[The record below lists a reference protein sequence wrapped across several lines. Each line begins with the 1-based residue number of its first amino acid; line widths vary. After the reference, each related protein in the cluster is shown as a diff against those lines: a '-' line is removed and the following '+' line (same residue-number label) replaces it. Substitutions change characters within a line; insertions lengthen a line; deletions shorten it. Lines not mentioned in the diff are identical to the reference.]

1 MVNRDTPHFGS
12 QLRQLRQ
19 AAGLTQEELA
29 ERSGVSVKA
38 ISALERGHRQ
48 RPYPNTVRALAGG
61 LGVSDAVRAE
71 MLSMASTA
79 RASATVTFQPI
90 LPAAPAA
97 IIGRDRELEEIAGLF
112 RSGGVRLV
120 TLTGAGGVGKSRLA
134 LEVAGNLVDDMN
146 GHIAFVPLAP
156 LNDPALVLPTVAQ
169 VLGVSEAVDVPAREL
184 LLERLRG
191 EPWLL
196 VLDNF
201 EHVLDASPEVAGL
214 LGECPHLKVMATSR
228 APLRIRAEH
237 EYPVRPL
244 SLPEMSHIPTLDEVA
259 QAGSTQLF
267 LERARSASPAFDL
280 TQANFVAVAAICRR
294 LDGLPLALELVAARM
309 RYLSP
314 TELLE
319 RLDHVLPL
327 LTDGSRDLPQ
337 RQQTMQA
344 AIGWSYDLLRP
355 QERTLFR
362 RLSIFAGGWT
372 LEAAEAV
379 TAWDEVSREN
389 VLSLL
394 ASLVEQ
400 SLAVAE
406 TDQTGST
413 RYRMLEPVR
422 QFAAERV
429 EPDEAIQLSD
439 QHLAWYLRL
448 AQRGAQELRGPH
460 QQQWLDRL
468 ELEHDNLR
476 TALGWAQHEHGRNQ
490 AGLQLATALWR
501 FWETRGYLTE
511 ARRWL
516 ANALSTNKDAP
527 AALRAEGLNAAGNLA
542 RDQGDHAQAVAFYE
556 ESLALCREIGDIY
569 GTARA
574 LNNLGNTM
582 QDEARYR
589 EATASY
595 GEALAMFR
603 NLGQEWDIANALNN
617 LGIALGFC
625 GEYDQ
630 ATRLLEEAIAL
641 RERIGDT
648 SYRARSLDALGVVM
662 QKQGN
667 LDRAASLHE
676 ASLALRRQLEDSRGM
691 AISLNNLG
699 QVARYR
705 GDYSTANLLLEE
717 SLLLRRLV
725 GDKFGIV
732 TTLRSLGDVARH
744 RGNQARALDLYQESL
759 AQQQQIGASE
769 GLADTLFGVAAAV
782 AAGGD
787 ACRAARLLGAS
798 DSMRESLGQAVPA
811 VDRADYD
818 SVTGLIQNSLSTDAY
833 SRFLAA
839 GRSMTQQEAIAD
851 VLAGARSGS

>member
-12 QLRQLRQ
+12 RLRQLRQ

-29 ERSGVSVKA
+29 ELSGVSVKA

-48 RPYPNTVRALAGG
+48 RPYPNTVRALAGA

-71 MLSMASTA
+71 LASMAKST
-79 RASATVTFQPI
+79 VVGTFQPV
-90 LPAAPAA
+90 LPAAPTE
-97 IIGRDRELEEIAGLF
+97 IIGRERELDDIAGLL
-112 RSGGVRLV
+112 RSGRARLV

-134 LEVAGNLVDDMN
+134 LEVAGNLADDFE
-146 GHIAFVPLAP
+146 GKVAFVPLAP
-156 LNDPALVLPTVAQ
+156 LSDPALVLPTLAQ
-169 VLGVSEAVDVPAREL
+169 VLGVSEAVEASAREL

-191 EPWLL
+191 KPWLL

-201 EHVLDASPEVAGL
+201 EHMLKASSDVAGL
-214 LGECPHLKVMATSR
+214 LGECPRLKVLATSR

-244 SLPEMSHIPTLDEVA
+244 SVPEMSQIPTLDEVA
-259 QAGSTQLF
+259 QAGSAQLF

-355 QERTLFR
+355 RERTLFR

-379 TAWDEVSREN
+379 TAWDEVSRED

-406 TDQTGST
+406 VDQTGST

-439 QHLAWYLRL
+439 QHLAWYLTL
-448 AQRGAQELRGPH
+448 ARRGAQELRGPN

-476 TALGWAQHEHGRNQ
+476 TSLGWAQHEHGRNQ

-516 ANALSTNKDAP
+516 AHALSMNEDAP

-542 RDQGDHAQAVAFYE
+542 RDQGDHSQAVQFYTA
-556 ESLALCREIGDIY
+556 SLALCREIGDMY

-589 EATASY
+589 EATVSY

-603 NLGQEWDIANALNN
+603 NLDQEWDIANAMNN

-630 ATRLLEEAIAL
+630 ATRLLEEAIAF
-641 RERIGDT
+641 RERLGDT
-648 SYRARSLDALGVVM
+648 SYLARSLDALGVVI

-676 ASLALRRQLEDSRGM
+676 KSLALRRQLGDSRGT

-705 GDYSTANLLLEE
+705 GDYSTASLLLEE

-725 GDKFGIV
+725 GDKLGV
-732 TTLRSLGDVARH
+732 VATLRSQADLARH
-744 RGNQARALDLYQESL
+744 RGNQARALSLYQESL
-759 AQQQQIGASE
+759 AQRQQIGVSE
-769 GLADTLFGVAAAV
+769 GLVDTLFGVAAVV

-787 ACRAARLLGAS
+787 ASRAARLLGAS
-798 DSMRESLGQAVPA
+798 DAMREALGQTVPA

-818 SVTGLIQNSLSTDAY
+818 SVGELVRNSLSADAF
-833 SRFLAA
+833 SRSLAE
-839 GRSMTQQEAIAD
+839 GRAMTTQEAIAD
-851 VLAGARSGS
+851 ALEGAGSSH